1 MTMQTFIPSA
11 TALTGPALRLHLLEL
26 YLANTDMPDNV
37 LPLAQAAERWIAGDE
52 PAAGPAG
59 QVEEEVIVAEAKAAR
74 DVEPGK
80 PWVFPEHRSQA
91 ELEDPPATALVKIR
105 EIVLEPVKA
114 AERVPVIERG
124 EATVTDLIANRREDL
139 LRWWLAGKTVGPEMT
154 DHLGASKPT
163 VTRALKVTGISEAFR
178 RGAGGRPAYDL
189 VPLGEPL
196 PAAALALLG
205 RVIGGETPAAVTE
218 IDGFVDPSFEEPADQ
233 PEPEITRKRDYS
245 VVVWTDD
252 RKDILDTLV
261 RQGAEVAEIVQAV
274 GLEEYQVKAQV
285 ARQCLTTIWA
295 EAKAAKASPTA
306 VAAPKPAPARSQ
318 LPEDRLRSVVDPNGV
333 PADLETVEIWLR
345 NNGCKLVVESPGLYF
360 CDGAMLTSTELVKRA
375 NKARKGLKL
384 PPFSVRRL

>member
-1 MTMQTFIPSA
+1 MTVQTFIPSA

-26 YLANTDMPDNV
+26 YLLNTDMPDTA
-37 LPLAQAAERWIAGDE
+37 LPLAQQAEQWIAGE
-52 PAAGPAG
+52 VAIAKPADTGETAGEVTVTVTAPPAT
-59 QVEEEVIVAEAKAAR
+59 AKPAR

-80 PWVFPEHRSQA
+80 PWVFTDHRTQA
-91 ELEDPPATALVKIR
+91 DLGQTDASPAK
-105 EIVLEPVKA
+105 PGK

-124 EATVTDLIANRREDL
+124 EATVTDLVANRREDL

-205 RVIGGETPAAVTE
+205 RGIGGETSAAVTE
-218 IDGFVDPSFEEPADQ
+218 IDGFVDPSFEEPVEQ

-245 VVVWTDD
+245 VVVWTDE
-252 RKDILDTLV
+252 RKTTLDTLV

-285 ARQCLTTIWA
+285 ARQCLTSAWA
-295 EAKAAKASPTA
+295 EAKAAKAAPA
-306 VAAPKPAPARSQ
+306 EVAAPKPAPARPQ

-384 PPFSVRRL
+384 PPFSVRKL